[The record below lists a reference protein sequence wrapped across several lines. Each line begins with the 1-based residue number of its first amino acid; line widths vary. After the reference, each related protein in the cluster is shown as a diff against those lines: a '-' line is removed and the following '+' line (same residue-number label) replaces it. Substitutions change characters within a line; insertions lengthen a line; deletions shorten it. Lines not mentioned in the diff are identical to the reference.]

1 VQKRSFGNTA
11 FEYLV
16 YLAVIGALAAAVFVY
31 ERSELN
37 RAQAN
42 QQVEVNEIAEGL
54 SRSLAA
60 ALTQKSVAASGIAQT
75 VSLLPSISQD
85 QFSTITSRIIGG
97 DPSVVVTSLISDWR
111 ITHVHPLINNESIIG
126 SNLRGSTARVEAIN
140 RVLERGYG
148 VVQGPVRLLV
158 GDEGF
163 IVRLPVLQRQPNGE
177 FAAVENDATTPALV
191 SLVFA
196 AEPFFSEVGIDDLP
210 FGYDIA
216 IRSNQEN
223 EQFTVYGE
231 PDLFSQGPSL
241 SEVSFPLGTWEIAIA
256 PSNGWITKL
265 PNPWPLRGVVSFA
278 TVFLLA
284 MMREFLG
291 LREENQRFSRMLKMA
306 IDTMADGFVL
316 YDENDRLVICNE
328 KYKEFYPK
336 SAEAMVPGAT
346 FKSILEFGLAN
357 GQYAEAKGREEEW
370 LKERLEK
377 HFSDDTFVEQELDD
391 GRWLRIVERAAPN
404 GSRAGLRV
412 DVTELKK
419 NEQLLEDQNMR
430 LSAALEA
437 REKAEA
443 RFADLTEFSSEWF
456 WEQDDEHRFTY
467 FSDGFERATGIDAS
481 TLLGKRRDEFGNVDP
496 NAEADRGLSDV
507 IHAIEEQKP
516 FQNCIYSA
524 MNVRSS
530 EMWIRTSG
538 KPVFDKDGAFQ
549 GYRGVAADVTQLYQA
564 VQEAKLAA
572 EAKTRFLS
580 MVSHELRTP
589 LTVLLGY
596 NAFIT
601 NSSKLPSVS
610 QLHQTVAESGDRVLS
625 NHVAAALEQI
635 GGFSKRI
642 DVSGRQLLAIVSDLL
657 DSTRM
662 DNGKFRMEL
671 GRVSPKEDL
680 QGVLQHH
687 RMVAQKKGVE
697 FIIDLDDVPLH
708 ADQTRLQQVLSNLVG
723 NAIKFTSEGSITVTG
738 QVVDN
743 MYQFEVRDTGIGME
757 QKDADQVF
765 KPFYQVDPTETRNH
779 QGIGLGLAITK
790 RIVQSH
796 GGEISVSSAP
806 GVGSTFV
813 FTIPIYE
820 LAQRRML
827 A

>member
-1 VQKRSFGNTA
+1 VTKRPVRRTVS
-11 FEYLV
+11 EYLA
-16 YLAVIGALAAAVFVY
+16 YLSVIGVLVAAILIY
-31 ERSELN
+31 ERSALN
-37 RAQAN
+37 NAQAD
-42 QQVEVNEIAEGL
+42 QLEEVNDIAEGL
-54 SRSLAA
+54 SRRLAA
-60 ALTQKSVAASGIAQT
+60 ALTRKSVAASGIAQT

-85 QFSTITSRIIGG
+85 QFSTITSRIIDG
-97 DPSVVVTSLISDWR
+97 DPSVVVTSLISDWH
-111 ITHVHPLINNESIIG
+111 ITHVHPLVGNESTIG
-126 SNLRGSTARVEAIN
+126 SDLRGSTARVEAIN
-140 RVLERGYG
+140 RVFDREHG
-148 VVQGPVRLLV
+148 VVQGPVRLLAG
-158 GDEGF
+158 GDGF
-163 IVRLPVLQRQPNGE
+163 IVRQPVLQRQPNGD
-177 FAAVENDATTPALV
+177 FAAVEDDATVPAIV

-196 AEPFFSEVGIDDLP
+196 AEPFFSEVGVDDLP
-210 FGYDIA
+210 SGFDIA
-216 IRSNQEN
+216 IRSNQEH
-223 EQFTVYGE
+223 ERFTVYGD
-231 PDLFSQGPSL
+231 PDLFAQSPSL
-241 SEVSFPLGTWEIAIA
+241 SEVTFALGTWEVAVA
-256 PSNGWITKL
+256 PSNGWVTEL
-265 PNPWPLRGVVSFA
+265 PNPWPLRGMLAFA
-278 TVFLLA
+278 TFFLLA
-284 MMREFLG
+284 MLRELLG
-291 LREENQRFSRMLKMA
+291 LREESRRSERMLKMA

-328 KYKEFYPK
+328 KYKEFYPE

-346 FKSILEFGLAN
+346 FRSILEFGLRN
-357 GQYAEAKGREEEW
+357 GQYAEAQGREEEW
-370 LKERLEK
+370 LQERLAQ
-377 HFSDDTFVEQELDD
+377 HQSDDAVVEQELGD
-391 GRWLRIVERAAPN
+391 GRWLRIIERAAPD

-412 DVTELKK
+412 DVTDLKK
-419 NEQLLEDQNMR
+419 NERLLEEQNKR

-437 REKAEA
+437 REEAEA
-443 RFADLTEFSSEWF
+443 RFADLTEFSAEWF
-456 WEQDDEHRFTY
+456 WEQDDENRFTY

-481 TLLGKRRDEFGNVDP
+481 TILGKRRDEFGDIDP
-496 NAEADRGLSDV
+496 KAEGDNGLSAV
-507 IHAIEEQKP
+507 ICAIEAREP

-524 MNVRSS
+524 TNVRSD

-538 KPVFDKDGAFQ
+538 KPVFDKDGTFQ

-601 NSSKLPSVS
+601 NSSKLPHVA
-610 QLHQTVAESGDRVLS
+610 QLHQTVAESGDRLLS
-625 NHVAAALEQI
+625 KHVAAALEQI

-642 DVSGRQLLAIVSDLL
+642 EVSGRQLLSIVSDLL

-662 DNGKFRMEL
+662 DNGKFRMEF

-680 QGVLQHH
+680 HGMLQHH
-687 RMVAQKKGVE
+687 SGVAQKKGVE
-697 FIIDLDDVPLH
+697 FIIDVDDVPLH

-723 NAIKFTSEGSITVTG
+723 NAIKFTSEGSITVSG

-820 LAQRRML
+820 LGQRRML